1 MNISKKPFGN
11 FENDPV
17 TEYTLQNA
25 NGMQVSIINYGAT
38 ITKIIAAD
46 RQNVFANV
54 INGFDTLADYL
65 SSNNPYMGC
74 IVGRYCN
81 RIAHGKFV
89 LDGKEYNLAKN
100 HGEHSLHGGH
110 KGFDK
115 VLWNA
120 EPGEATNSL
129 KLNYLSKDGEEGF
142 PGNLNIT
149 VIYSLTNNNEL
160 KIDYSATTD
169 RSTPVNFTNHC
180 YFNLSGD
187 NNTPITDHELQL
199 FADNY
204 TATDPKLIPTGEI
217 ASVKN
222 TGLDFS
228 SAKKVGKE
236 IAAIGGY
243 DHNMII
249 NKNDNAVNDLVLT
262 ANLYEPVSG
271 RHMQM
276 FTTEPAVQFYSGNQ
290 NPGQQFG
297 LCLEAQHYPDSPNKP
312 SFPNTILKPGELYRQ
327 TTVYKFSNIYDVRS
341 KM

>member
-1 MNISKKPFGN
+1 MNISKKIFGT
-11 FENDPV
+11 FEGKPV
-17 TEYTLQNA
+17 TAYTLHNT

-38 ITKIIAAD
+38 ITKIITAD
-46 RQNVFANV
+46 RQHIFSNV
-54 INGFDTLADYL
+54 INGFDTLDDYL
-65 SSNNPYMGC
+65 SKSNPYMGC

-81 RIAHGKFV
+81 RIAHGKFI

-115 VLWNA
+115 AWWNA
-120 EPGEATNSL
+120 EPIEAANSL

-149 VIYSLTNNNEL
+149 VIYSLTDDNEL

-169 RSTPVNFTNHC
+169 KPTPVNFTNHC

-187 NNTPITDHELQL
+187 HNKPILDHELQL
-199 FADNY
+199 FTESY
-204 TATDPKLIPTGEI
+204 TLTNSKLIPTGEI

-222 TGLDFS
+222 TGLDFT
-228 SAKKVGKE
+228 SAKKVGKD
-236 IAAIGGY
+236 IITIGGY

-249 NKNDNAVNDLVLT
+249 NKNDDAATDLILT
-262 ANLYEPVSG
+262 ANLYEPLSG
-271 RHMQM
+271 RSMQM

-290 NPGQQFG
+290 NPGQQYG

-327 TTVYKFSNIYDVRS
+327 TTIYTFSI
-341 KM
+341 K